1 MARLILFEIKKML
14 TRRTALAANVGVVV
28 FLVAIMAL
36 NVVQAKTTDAS
47 GAILS
52 GTDAIVQ
59 SRQEA
64 DAHAGAITP
73 ERAAADIAAYQER
86 LFSRIDRDEVTQ
98 MTGSAVYD
106 LMFQSFSD
114 EEVYELYNP
123 YWSWLLRLWRV
134 SGEEPAQTAARV
146 TPEMAADW
154 YGAVSEL
161 TQYALD
167 DGQAGMWEYS
177 QAERA
182 YWTEMGAG
190 VPEPIEYGYVGGW
203 ENIISC
209 AAFLVFSILAVCVTL
224 APTFSFEYQSGAD
237 AVVLATRRGRSTL
250 VAAKVVAALAYAT
263 AYFLL
268 CAVIIVGF
276 SLVFYGADGFGLS
289 MQSMAL
295 SSPYPLTAGQAAL
308 VLVGLMYVA
317 CLGFACLTLG
327 VSSRARSTLAVFLTD
342 VVLVLLTGLVP
353 SGGIGL
359 LERVLALFPLN
370 FANFSVPFSAL
381 ESYPLGPVVLDLIGM
396 VVVTYALVS
405 LVSTP
410 LAALSFRRHQV
421 A

>member
-1 MARLILFEIKKML
+1 MARLILFEIKKIL

-36 NVVQAKTTDAS
+36 NVAQAKTTDAS

-52 GTDAIVQ
+52 GTDAIAQ

-123 YWSWLLRLWRV
+123 YWSWLLRPWRV

-182 YWTEMGAG
+182 YWTEMRAG
-190 VPEPIEYGYVGGW
+190 VSEPIEYGYVGGW

-295 SSPYPLTAGQAAL
+295 SSPYPLSAGQTAL

-359 LERVLALFPLN
+359 LERALALFPLN

-381 ESYPLGPVVLDLIGM
+381 DSYPLGPVVLDLIGM
-396 VVVTYALVS
+396 VVAVYALLA
-405 LVSTP
+405 LVMTP

>member
-1 MARLILFEIKKML
+1 MPRLMLFELKKML
-14 TRRTALAANVGVVV
+14 TRRVALVANVGVIA
-28 FLVAIMAL
+28 FLVGIMTL
-36 NVVQAKTTDAS
+36 NVVQARTTDAS

-52 GTDAIVQ
+52 GTEAIAQ
-59 SRQEA
+59 TRLEA
-64 DAHAGAITP
+64 TAHAGAITP

-123 YWSWLLRLWRV
+123 YWSWLLRPWRV

-154 YGAVSEL
+154 YGAVAGL
-161 TQYALD
+161 TQDALD
-167 DGQAGMWEYS
+167 DGQAGMWEYG

-182 YWTEMGAG
+182 YWTDKQAD
-190 VPEPIEYGYVGGW
+190 VAEPVEYGYVGGW

-209 AAFLVFSILAVCVTL
+209 AAFLVFAILAVCVTL
-224 APTFSFEYQSGAD
+224 ASTFSFEYQSGAD
-237 AVVLATRRGRSTL
+237 AVVLATRRGRSAL
-250 VAAKVVAALAYAT
+250 VGAKVAAALVYAT
-263 AYFLL
+263 GYFAL
-268 CAVIIVGF
+268 CAAVVVGF
-276 SLVFYGADGFGLS
+276 SLVFYGADGFWLS

-308 VLVGLMYVA
+308 VLVGLMYAA
-317 CLGFACLTLG
+317 CMGIACLTLAL
-327 VSSRARSTLAVFLTD
+327 SSCTSSTLSVFLTD

-353 SGGIGL
+353 SGGIGV

-370 FANFSVPFSAL
+370 FANFSVPFLAL

>member
-14 TRRTALAANVGVVV
+14 TRRTALAANVGVAV

-52 GTDAIVQ
+52 GTDAIAQ

-123 YWSWLLRLWRV
+123 YWSWLLRPWRV

-359 LERVLALFPLN
+359 LERALALFPLN

>member
-36 NVVQAKTTDAS
+36 NVVQVKTTDAS

-52 GTDAIVQ
+52 GTDAIAQ

-123 YWSWLLRLWRV
+123 YWSWLLRPWRV

-182 YWTEMGAG
+182 YWTEMRAG
-190 VPEPIEYGYVGGW
+190 VSEPIEYGYVGGW

-295 SSPYPLTAGQAAL
+295 SSPYPLSAGQAAL

-359 LERVLALFPLN
+359 LERALALFPLN

-381 ESYPLGPVVLDLIGM
+381 DSYPLGPVVLDLIGL
-396 VVVTYALVS
+396 VVAVYALLA
-405 LVSTP
+405 LVMTP

>member
-123 YWSWLLRLWRV
+123 YWSWLLRPWRV

-209 AAFLVFSILAVCVTL
+209 AAFLVFTILAVCVTL

>member
-1 MARLILFEIKKML
+1 MLRLMLFELKKML
-14 TRRTALAANVGVVV
+14 ARRVALVANVGVVV
-28 FLVAIMAL
+28 FLVGIMTL
-36 NVVQAKTTDAS
+36 NVVQARTTDAS

-52 GTDAIVQ
+52 GTEAIAQ
-59 SRQEA
+59 TRREDS
-64 DAHAGAITP
+64 AHAGAITP
-73 ERAAADIAAYQER
+73 ERAAADIAVYQER

-123 YWSWLLRLWRV
+123 YWSWLLRPWRI

-154 YGAVSEL
+154 YGAVAGL
-161 TQYALD
+161 TQDALD

-182 YWTEMGAG
+182 YWTDKQAD
-190 VPEPIEYGYVGGW
+190 VAEPIEYGYVGGW

-209 AAFLVFSILAVCVTL
+209 AAFLVFAILAVCVTL
-224 APTFSFEYQSGAD
+224 ASTFSFEYQSGAD
-237 AVVLATRRGRSTL
+237 AVVLATRRGRSAL
-250 VAAKVVAALAYAT
+250 VGAKVAAALVYAT
-263 AYFLL
+263 GYFAL
-268 CAVIIVGF
+268 CAAVVVGF
-276 SLVFYGADGFGLS
+276 SLVFYGADGFWLS

-308 VLVGLMYVA
+308 VLVGLMYAA
-317 CLGFACLTLG
+317 CMGFACLTLAL
-327 VSSRARSTLAVFLTD
+327 SSRTSSTLSVFLTD

-353 SGGIGL
+353 SGGIGA
-359 LERVLALFPLN
+359 LERALALFPLN

-381 ESYPLGPVVLDLIGM
+381 ESYPLGPVVLDLIGT
-396 VVVTYALVS
+396 VLLVYAALV

-410 LAALSFRRHQV
+410 AAVISFRRHQV

>member
-36 NVVQAKTTDAS
+36 NVAQAKTTDAS

-52 GTDAIVQ
+52 GTDAIAQ
-59 SRQEA
+59 SRQET

-123 YWSWLLRLWRV
+123 YWSWLLRPWRV

-182 YWTEMGAG
+182 YWTEMRAG
-190 VPEPIEYGYVGGW
+190 VSEPIEYGYVGGW

-289 MQSMAL
+289 MQCMAL
-295 SSPYPLTAGQAAL
+295 SSPYPLSAGQAAL

-359 LERVLALFPLN
+359 LERALALFPLN

-381 ESYPLGPVVLDLIGM
+381 DSYPLGPVVLDLIGM
-396 VVVTYALVS
+396 VVAVYALLA
-405 LVSTP
+405 LVMTP

>member
-36 NVVQAKTTDAS
+36 NVVQVKTTDAS

-52 GTDAIVQ
+52 GTDAIAQ

-123 YWSWLLRLWRV
+123 YWSWLLRPWRV

-182 YWTEMGAG
+182 YWTEMRAG
-190 VPEPIEYGYVGGW
+190 VSEPIEYGYVGGW

-268 CAVIIVGF
+268 CALIIVGF

-295 SSPYPLTAGQAAL
+295 SSPYPLSAGQAAL

-359 LERVLALFPLN
+359 LERALALFPLN

-381 ESYPLGPVVLDLIGM
+381 DSYPLGPVVLDLIGM
-396 VVVTYALVS
+396 VVAVYALLA
-405 LVSTP
+405 LVMTP

>member
-36 NVVQAKTTDAS
+36 NVVQVKTTDAS

-52 GTDAIVQ
+52 GTDAIAQ

-64 DAHAGAITP
+64 DVHAGAITP

-123 YWSWLLRLWRV
+123 YWSWLLRPWRV

-182 YWTEMGAG
+182 YWTEMRAG
-190 VPEPIEYGYVGGW
+190 VSEPIEYGYVGGW
-203 ENIISC
+203 ENIINC

-295 SSPYPLTAGQAAL
+295 SSPYPLSAGQAAL

-359 LERVLALFPLN
+359 LERALALFPLN

-381 ESYPLGPVVLDLIGM
+381 DSYPLGPVVLDLIGM
-396 VVVTYALVS
+396 VVAVYALLA
-405 LVSTP
+405 LVMTP

>member
-123 YWSWLLRLWRV
+123 YWSWLLRPWRV

-177 QAERA
+177 HAERA

-268 CAVIIVGF
+268 CAFIIVGF

-353 SGGIGL
+353 TAGVAI

>member
-36 NVVQAKTTDAS
+36 NVAQAKTTDAS

-52 GTDAIVQ
+52 GTDAIAQ

-123 YWSWLLRLWRV
+123 YWSWLLRPWRV

-182 YWTEMGAG
+182 YWTEMRAG
-190 VPEPIEYGYVGGW
+190 VSEPIEYGYVGGW

-295 SSPYPLTAGQAAL
+295 SSPYPLSAGQAAL

-353 SGGIGL
+353 PGGIGL
-359 LERVLALFPLN
+359 LERALALFPLN

-381 ESYPLGPVVLDLIGM
+381 DSYPLGPVVLDLIGM
-396 VVVTYALVS
+396 VVAVYALLA
-405 LVSTP
+405 LVMTP

>member
-36 NVVQAKTTDAS
+36 NVVQVKTTDAS

-52 GTDAIVQ
+52 GTDAIAQ

-64 DAHAGAITP
+64 DVHAGAITP

-123 YWSWLLRLWRV
+123 YWSWLLRPWRV

-146 TPEMAADW
+146 TPEMAAEW

-182 YWTEMGAG
+182 YWTEMRAG
-190 VPEPIEYGYVGGW
+190 VSEPIEYGYVGGW

-295 SSPYPLTAGQAAL
+295 SSPYPLSAGQAAL

-359 LERVLALFPLN
+359 LERALALFPLN

-381 ESYPLGPVVLDLIGM
+381 DSYPLGPVVLDLIGM
-396 VVVTYALVS
+396 VVAVYALLA
-405 LVSTP
+405 LVMTP

>member
-1 MARLILFEIKKML
+1 MARLILFELKKML
-14 TRRTALAANVGVVV
+14 ARRTALAANVGVIV

-36 NVVQAKTTDAS
+36 NVVQTKTTDAT
-47 GAILS
+47 GAIIS
-52 GTDAIVQ
+52 GTDAIAQ
-59 SRQEA
+59 MRAEA
-64 DAHAGAITP
+64 EKHAGPVTA

-86 LFSRIDRDEVTQ
+86 LFSRLDRDEVTQ

-123 YWSWLLRLWRV
+123 YWSWLLRPWRV

-161 TQYALD
+161 TQDALD
-167 DGQAGMWEYS
+167 VGQGGMWEYS
-177 QAERA
+177 EAERA
-182 YWTEMGAG
+182 YWTEMRAS
-190 VPEPIEYGYVGGW
+190 VPEPVAYGYSGGW
-203 ENIISC
+203 DNVVNC

-250 VAAKVVAALAYAT
+250 VAAKVIAALAYAT
-263 AYFLL
+263 AYLLL
-268 CAVIIVGF
+268 CAAIIVGS

-289 MQSMAL
+289 IQSMAL

-308 VLVGLMYVA
+308 VLVGLMYVV
-317 CLGFACLTLG
+317 CLGFACLTLAL
-327 VSSRARSTLAVFLTD
+327 SSRTSSTLAVFLTD

-353 SGGIGL
+353 SGGVGI

-381 ESYPLGPVVLDLIGM
+381 ESYPLGPLVLDLIGM
-396 VVVTYALVS
+396 VVAVYALLA

-410 LAALSFRRHQV
+410 LAAFSFRRHQV

>member
-36 NVVQAKTTDAS
+36 NVVQVKTTDAS

-52 GTDAIVQ
+52 GTDAIAQ

-64 DAHAGAITP
+64 DVHAGAITP

-123 YWSWLLRLWRV
+123 YWSWLLRPWRV

-182 YWTEMGAG
+182 YWTEMRAG
-190 VPEPIEYGYVGGW
+190 VSEPIEYGYVGGW

-268 CAVIIVGF
+268 CALIIVGF

-295 SSPYPLTAGQAAL
+295 SSPYPLSAGQAAL

-359 LERVLALFPLN
+359 LERALALFPLN

-381 ESYPLGPVVLDLIGM
+381 DSYPLGPVVLDLIGM
-396 VVVTYALVS
+396 VVAVYALLA
-405 LVSTP
+405 LVMTP

>member
-36 NVVQAKTTDAS
+36 NVAQAKTTDAS

-52 GTDAIVQ
+52 GTDAIAQ

-123 YWSWLLRLWRV
+123 YWSWLLRPWRV

-154 YGAVSEL
+154 YGAVS
-161 TQYALD
+161 
-167 DGQAGMWEYS
+167 
-177 QAERA
+177 
-182 YWTEMGAG
+182 
-190 VPEPIEYGYVGGW
+190 EPIEYGYVGGW

-295 SSPYPLTAGQAAL
+295 SSPYPLSAGQAAL

-359 LERVLALFPLN
+359 LERALALFPLN

-381 ESYPLGPVVLDLIGM
+381 DSYPLGPVVLDLIGM
-396 VVVTYALVS
+396 VVAVYALLA
-405 LVSTP
+405 LVMTP